1 MNREEI
7 KESFRELLR
16 EDFGIGEKE
25 RRLILEVV
33 EELDEVKGKRKTNEE
48 LAEKCKGAYD
58 ALKDKEAF
66 KDFIAILKE
75 EKKMGEFCNTLS

>member
-7 KESFRELLR
+7 KDSFRELLR

-33 EELDEVKGKRKTNEE
+33 EELDEVKGKKLMLR
-48 LAEKCKGAYD
+48 LRI
-58 ALKDKEAF
+58 F
-66 KDFIAILKE
+66 RR
-75 EKKMGEFCNTLS
+75 